1 MIKVNKRFQKEKKND
16 SNDDN
21 TNIGEMQKLIEK
33 IENKNLSE
41 YLWKNV
47 YITENL
53 KNFCLSEK
61 SQCSIIKNEIQ
72 DILNGYFDFTNIK
85 ETIHYKNKFLCA
97 SYIYTFPKSEL
108 KLLFIIYFS
117 KDSNNEYEEILKF
130 VDINYS
136 RQIIYESFLEFI
148 KENIKNE
155 NNSFLEFDRMGL
167 MEKSNIFFYKIEINN
182 KTKIYF
188 PFPYNITE
196 KSEKTKKIQ
205 LLDETV
211 EHKVDF
217 SVWDL
222 DFNYENILCKVN
234 NLNDLRYN
242 EIFNKNFLDFIPSK
256 MEIDLINTNQNLILA
271 GRPGTGKTFIILI
284 KTILIYLNCLF
295 EKAKLE
301 NNILNW
307 ENFTENYLNDNKNI
321 KKTFDLKKEFKII
334 VTSLSQSLCLK
345 AEELFSL
352 AIKNLNLFE
361 YKPNSL
367 DYILKLNSF
376 SDLKKFPSFLNFRK
390 LIFMLDGSL
399 NFQFFDRPINNEL
412 KKSEIDCDIK
422 FYPFCK
428 YDCNYSINSQEIG
441 IKNFF
446 YRSIDGRVREC
457 IEINEESF
465 L

>member
-1 MIKVNKRFQKEKKND
+1 
-16 SNDDN
+16 
-21 TNIGEMQKLIEK
+21 
-33 IENKNLSE
+33 
-41 YLWKNV
+41 
-47 YITENL
+47 
-53 KNFCLSEK
+53 
-61 SQCSIIKNEIQ
+61 
-72 DILNGYFDFTNIK
+72 
-85 ETIHYKNKFLCA
+85 
-97 SYIYTFPKSEL
+97 
-108 KLLFIIYFS
+108 
-117 KDSNNEYEEILKF
+117 
-130 VDINYS
+130 
-136 RQIIYESFLEFI
+136 
-148 KENIKNE
+148 
-155 NNSFLEFDRMGL
+155 MGL

-205 LLDETV
+205 LFDEIV

-234 NLNDLRYN
+234 NLDDLRYN
-242 EIFNKNFLDFIPSK
+242 EIFYKNFLDFIPSK
-256 MEIDLINTNQNLILA
+256 MEIDLINTNKNLILA
-271 GRPGTGKTFIILI
+271 GRPGTSKTFIILI

-307 ENFTENYLNDNKNI
+307 ENFTKNYLNDNKNI

-428 YDCNYSINSQEIG
+428 YDCNYSNNSQQIG
-441 IKNFF
+441 IKNLF
-446 YRSIDGRVREC
+446 YRSINGYLREC
-457 IEINEESF
+457 IEINEDSF
-465 L
+465 YEEFNHLIKNNNILNNKKISINCYEVYSQIISIIKGSIKIYLSYSNRITLEEYQKIGRKLSLFNEEKRNEIYKYFIYINKEKKKIIILIINIL